1 MWAGEGGGGW
11 SGHHQLPS
19 TLCSVAR
26 RGERVTGELKK
37 CQKCT
42 GTQQRPTVLCW
53 SRHPH
58 TSTST
63 CRTLALVTWASLFS
77 SSPPRCCSPDPGHW
91 ELCNC
96 TTHDVISR
104 LQINT
109 DCVHTNILTSS
120 TSPRCPAVPLSP
132 LSRPSI
138 YMCGCGGWGLVAGAW
153 CLVTLFAAQRP
164 NCRKTWSWK
173 LRWILAYLLTCTVQH
188 STAQYRGQRQHINCG

>member
-1 MWAGEGGGGW
+1 MTHQHALAPAIMALIASCMFLPASAERCGQGRAGEGGHW
-11 SGHHQLPS
+11 LPS

-77 SSPPRCCSPDPGHW
+77 SSPPQCSVTARASNEG
-91 ELCNC
+91 
-96 TTHDVISR
+96 SR
-104 LQINT
+104 RFNNH
-109 DCVHTNILTSS
+109 VEG
-120 TSPRCPAVPLSP
+120 P
-132 LSRPSI
+132 
-138 YMCGCGGWGLVAGAW
+138 YYGLLMVESKHYAKQATG
-153 CLVTLFAAQRP
+153 
-164 NCRKTWSWK
+164 
-173 LRWILAYLLTCTVQH
+173 
-188 STAQYRGQRQHINCG
+188 

>member
-1 MWAGEGGGGW
+1 MVW
-11 SGHHQLPS
+11 SPAASLHTVYCGKKGRKS
-19 TLCSVAR
+19 DR
-26 RGERVTGELKK
+26 GELKK

-77 SSPPRCCSPDPGHW
+77 RSPPRCCSPDPGHW

-104 LQINT
+104 STQIY
-109 DCVHTNILTSS
+109 CVHLNILTSS
-120 TSPRCPAVPLSP
+120 TASPRPAAMGGYSSFFV
-132 LSRPSI
+132 SR
-138 YMCGCGGWGLVAGAW
+138 GGGNKEFLVF
-153 CLVTLFAAQRP
+153 L
-164 NCRKTWSWK
+164 RKNNFK
-173 LRWILAYLLTCTVQH
+173 
-188 STAQYRGQRQHINCG
+188 